1 VVMVAF
7 AASAI
12 AVGNASAVIVVNT
25 DLAIAVDVA
34 PKSVGDDPPQ
44 LATTRDRNSRITVA
58 FFMVDLLCKTR
69 SGTGLFPELYYDNLF
84 CLKFD
89 L

>member
-1 VVMVAF
+1 MVAF
-7 AASAI
+7 AASAM
-12 AVGNASAVIVVNT
+12 AVGNASAVIVAST
-25 DLAIAVDVA
+25 DSTIAVDVA
-34 PKSVGDDPPQ
+34 SKSAGDGPPQ
-44 LATTRDRNSRITVA
+44 LATTRDKNRRKTIDLL
-58 FFMVDLLCKTR
+58 MVNLLCKTR